1 MLPPLHSPLSFR
13 MDKLVVSQLLRTRWH
28 GGQVHGHPGLDRV
41 VRSICQSCYVDLSI
55 FSMYCHYMYL
65 SQLLRTRWLG
75 GQVHGHPG
83 LDRVPWTTRLD
94 RHLHLCGHLD
104 PGLAKSCHLSTQHPD
119 HTPVPGD
126 YKNCK
131 ISQRRFSHEQ
141 TSLDLIHLQISHSCH
156 LFAISSVPRFDAA
169 QIDFRVKNSK

>member
-1 MLPPLHSPLSFR
+1 MSGRLCCPLSPLSFR

-28 GGQVHGHPGLDRV
+28 
-41 VRSICQSCYVDLSI
+41 
-55 FSMYCHYMYL
+55 
-65 SQLLRTRWLG
+65 G

-131 ISQRRFSHEQ
+131 ISQRFSPQQ
-141 TSLDLIHLQISHSCH
+141 TSVDHIHLQISHSCH

-169 QIDFRVKNSK
+169 QMDFRVKNSK